1 MSWTSNHKD
10 RCIKMLP
17 VFLLFLLGVGLIIYD
32 FQASMKVSNGIIQ
45 RNDYGKGSRKEN
57 LEAQVEG
64 EAEKIPL
71 EIEVKERQYKASEVQ
86 EVFDEIL
93 AKLDKKILGAN
104 ESFEHVDQN
113 LNLIT
118 SIDGEPVEISWELDR
133 YDLMNVKGEIMKNEI
148 EPEGEVINLRAVL
161 TYTENEVYQVSYQQA
176 VCIFSKTIEGENE
189 VAREISEEIQKN
201 QEKNASKKTFTL
213 PKTIDGRK
221 ISYYFPFETRG
232 VVLVVMAILILI
244 LLWFL
249 QKQRSKEQKDQRKE
263 QLLLDYPE
271 LVNKLTLFLGA
282 GMTVKRAWR
291 KILQD
296 YEMTL
301 QDHAP
306 RYVYEEMKLT
316 YREIES
322 GVPETESYE
331 NFGRRCNLPCY
342 LKLGALLSQNLRKGV
357 KGLGEMLHIESLQA
371 FEERKARAKRK
382 GEEAGTKLLL
392 PMFMMLAIVLV
403 IVIMPA
409 FLTLQIY

>member
-1 MSWTSNHKD
+1 MK
-10 RCIKMLP
+10 ILP
-17 VFLLFLLGVGLIIYD
+17 VLFLFVLGVGLILYD
-32 FQASMKVSNGIIQ
+32 FHASKEASDGIIQ
-45 RNDYGKGSRKEN
+45 RNDYGKGSRTES

-64 EAEKIPL
+64 ESEKIPL
-71 EIEVKERQYKASEVQ
+71 EIEVKERQYEAAEIQ
-86 EVFDEIL
+86 EFFDEIL
-93 AKLDKKILGAN
+93 EKLDKKILGAN
-104 ESFEHVDQN
+104 ESFQHVDQN
-113 LNLIT
+113 LNLVS
-118 SIDGEPVEISWELDR
+118 SIEGEPVEISWELDR
-133 YDLMNVKGEIMKNEI
+133 YDLMNVKGEIMKDAI
-148 EPEGEVINLRAVL
+148 DPEGESINLKAVL
-161 TYTENEVYQVSYQQA
+161 TYTENEAYQASYQQA
-176 VCIFSKTIEGENE
+176 VCVFPKTAEAKDE
-189 VAREISEEIQKN
+189 VASEISEKIQKN
-201 QEKNASKKTFTL
+201 QEKNASKETFAL
-213 PKTIDGRK
+213 PKTVEGKK
-221 ISYYFPFETRG
+221 ISYYFPFNSRG
-232 VVLVVMAILILI
+232 LVLVVMSILILI
-244 LLWFL
+244 LLWL
-249 QKQRSKEQKDQRKE
+249 LGKQRGKELEDQRNE

-296 YEMTL
+296 YENSL
-301 QDHAP
+301 KDHDT

-322 GVPETESYE
+322 GVPEAESYE

-357 KGLGEMLHIESLQA
+357 KGLSEMLHIESLQA

-403 IVIMPA
+403 IVAMPA

>member
-1 MSWTSNHKD
+1 MK
-10 RCIKMLP
+10 ILP
-17 VFLLFLLGVGLIIYD
+17 VLFLFVLGVGLILYD
-32 FQASMKVSNGIIQ
+32 FHASKEASDGIIQ
-45 RNDYGKGSRKEN
+45 RNDYGKGSRTES

-64 EAEKIPL
+64 ESEKIPL
-71 EIEVKERQYKASEVQ
+71 EIEVKERQYQAAEIQ
-86 EVFDEIL
+86 EFFDEIL
-93 AKLDKKILGAN
+93 EKLDKKILGAN
-104 ESFEHVDQN
+104 ESFRHVDQN
-113 LNLIT
+113 LNLVSCIE
-118 SIDGEPVEISWELDR
+118 GEPVEISWELDR
-133 YDLMNVKGEIMKNEI
+133 YDLMNVKGEIMKDAI
-148 EPEGEVINLRAVL
+148 DPEGESINLKAVL
-161 TYTENEVYQVSYQQA
+161 TYTENEAYQASYQQA
-176 VCIFSKTIEGENE
+176 VCVFPKTAEVKDE
-189 VAREISEEIQKN
+189 VASEISEKIQKN
-201 QEKNASKKTFTL
+201 QEKNASKETFAL
-213 PKTIDGRK
+213 PKTVEGKK
-221 ISYYFPFETRG
+221 ISYYFPFNSRG
-232 VVLVVMAILILI
+232 LVLVVMSILILI
-244 LLWFL
+244 LLWL
-249 QKQRSKEQKDQRKE
+249 LGKQRGKELEDQRKE

-296 YEMTL
+296 YENSL
-301 QDHAP
+301 KDHDT

-322 GVPETESYE
+322 GVPEAESYE

-357 KGLGEMLHIESLQA
+357 KGLSEMLHIESLQA

-392 PMFMMLAIVLV
+392 PMFMMLALVLV

>member
-1 MSWTSNHKD
+1 MK
-10 RCIKMLP
+10 ILP
-17 VFLLFLLGVGLIIYD
+17 VLFLFMLGVGLLLYD
-32 FQASMKVSNGIIQ
+32 FHASKEASDGIIR
-45 RNDYGKGSRKEN
+45 RNDYGKGSRTES

-64 EAEKIPL
+64 KSEKIPL
-71 EIEVKERQYKASEVQ
+71 EIEVKERQYQATEVQ
-86 EVFDEIL
+86 EFFDQIL
-93 AKLDKKILGAN
+93 ETLDRKILGDN
-104 ESFEHVDQN
+104 ENFGHVDQN

-118 SIDGEPVEISWELDR
+118 SIDGEPVEIAWELDR
-133 YDLMNVKGEIMKNEI
+133 YDLMNVKGEIMKDEI
-148 EPEGEVINLRAVL
+148 DLEGEIINLKAVL
-161 TYTENEVYQVSYQQA
+161 TYAENEDYQASYQQA
-176 VCIFSKTIEGENE
+176 VCVYPKEAEE
-189 VAREISEEIQKN
+189 KDKVASEISEKIQEK
-201 QEKNASKKTFTL
+201 QEKNTSKETFAL
-213 PKTIDGRK
+213 PKTVNGKK
-221 ISYYFPFETRG
+221 ISYYFPFDSRG
-232 VVLVVMAILILI
+232 LVLVVMSILILV
-244 LLWFL
+244 LLWL
-249 QKQRSKEQKDQRKE
+249 LGKQKGKELEDQRKE

-291 KILQD
+291 KILQN
-296 YEMTL
+296 YESSL
-301 QDHAP
+301 KDHET

-392 PMFMMLAIVLV
+392 PMFLMLAIVLV

>member
-1 MSWTSNHKD
+1 
-10 RCIKMLP
+10 MLP
-17 VFLLFLLGVGLIIYD
+17 VLFLLVLGLGLILYD
-32 FQASMKVSNGIIQ
+32 FHASMKASDGIIK
-45 RNDYGKGSRKEN
+45 RNDYGRGSRTES
-57 LEAQVEG
+57 LEAEVEG
-64 EAEKIPL
+64 ESEKIPL
-71 EIEVKERQYKASEVQ
+71 EIEVKERQYQAEEVQ
-86 EVFDEIL
+86 EFFDKIL
-93 AKLDKKILGAN
+93 GKLDKKILGEN
-104 ESFEHVDQN
+104 ESFQHVDQN

-133 YDLMNVKGEIMKNEI
+133 YDLMNVKGEIMKDEI
-148 EPEGEVINLRAVL
+148 DPEGELINLQAVL
-161 TYTENEVYQVSYQQA
+161 TYTENEAYQASYQEA
-176 VCIFSKTIEGENE
+176 VCVFPKAASKETE
-189 VAREISEEIQKN
+189 VAGEINEKIQKN
-201 QEKNASKKTFTL
+201 QEKNASKETFTL
-213 PKTIDGRK
+213 PKTVNGKK
-221 ISYYFPFETRG
+221 ISYYLPFDSRG
-232 VVLVVMAILILI
+232 VVLVVMSILILI
-244 LLWFL
+244 LLWL
-249 QKQRSKEQKDQRKE
+249 LGKQRGKELEDQRKE
-263 QLLLDYPE
+263 ELLLDYPE

-291 KILQD
+291 KIIQD
-296 YEMTL
+296 YEASL
-301 QDHAP
+301 KELAP

-316 YREIES
+316 LREIES

-392 PMFMMLAIVLV
+392 PMFLMLAIVLV

>member
-1 MSWTSNHKD
+1 
-10 RCIKMLP
+10 MLP
-17 VFLLFLLGVGLIIYD
+17 LLLLLALGLGLILYD
-32 FQASMKVSNGIIQ
+32 FHASMKASDGIIK
-45 RNDYGKGSRKEN
+45 RNDYGQGSRTEN
-57 LEAQVEG
+57 LEAEVEG
-64 EAEKIPL
+64 ESEKIPL
-71 EIEVKERQYKASEVQ
+71 EIEVKERQYQAEEVQ
-86 EVFDEIL
+86 DFFDRIL
-93 AKLDKKILGAN
+93 GKLDKKILGDN
-104 ESFEHVDQN
+104 ESFQHVDQN

-133 YDLMNVKGEIMKNEI
+133 YDLMNVKGEIMKEEI
-148 EPEGEVINLRAVL
+148 NPEGEIINLQAVL
-161 TYTENEVYQVSYQQA
+161 TYTENETYQASYQQA
-176 VCIFSKTIEGENE
+176 VCVFPKTASKETE
-189 VAREISEEIQKN
+189 VAGEINAKIQKN
-201 QEKNASKKTFTL
+201 QEKNASKETFTL
-213 PKTIDGRK
+213 PKTINGKK
-221 ISYYFPFETRG
+221 ISYYLPFDSRG
-232 VVLVVMAILILI
+232 VVLVVMSILILI
-244 LLWFL
+244 LLWL
-249 QKQRSKEQKDQRKE
+249 LGKQRGKELEDQRKE
-263 QLLLDYPE
+263 ELLLDYPE

-291 KILQD
+291 KIIQD
-296 YEMTL
+296 YEASLKEQT
-301 QDHAP
+301 P

-316 YREIES
+316 LREIES

-392 PMFMMLAIVLV
+392 PMFLMLAIVLV

>member
-1 MSWTSNHKD
+1 M
-10 RCIKMLP
+10 
-17 VFLLFLLGVGLIIYD
+17 FLLVLGLGLILYD
-32 FQASMKVSNGIIQ
+32 FHASMKASDGIIK
-45 RNDYGKGSRKEN
+45 RNDYGQGSRTEN
-57 LEAQVEG
+57 LEAEVEG
-64 EAEKIPL
+64 ESEKIPL
-71 EIEVKERQYKASEVQ
+71 EIEVKERQYQAEEVQ
-86 EVFDEIL
+86 DFFDRIL
-93 AKLDKKILGAN
+93 GKLDKKILEDN
-104 ESFEHVDQN
+104 ESFQHVNQN

-133 YDLMNVKGEIMKNEI
+133 YDLMNVKGEIMKEEI
-148 EPEGEVINLRAVL
+148 NPEGEIINLQAVL
-161 TYTENEVYQVSYQQA
+161 TYTENEAYQASYQQA
-176 VCIFSKTIEGENE
+176 VCVFPKTASKEME
-189 VAREISEEIQKN
+189 VAGEINEKIQKN
-201 QEKNASKKTFTL
+201 QEKNASKETFTL
-213 PKTIDGRK
+213 PKTINGKK
-221 ISYYFPFETRG
+221 ISYYLPFDSRG
-232 VVLVVMAILILI
+232 VVLVVMSILILI
-244 LLWFL
+244 LLWL
-249 QKQRSKEQKDQRKE
+249 LGKQRGKELEDQRKE
-263 QLLLDYPE
+263 ELLLDYPE

-291 KILQD
+291 KIIQD
-296 YEMTL
+296 YEASLKEQT
-301 QDHAP
+301 P

-316 YREIES
+316 LREIES

-392 PMFMMLAIVLV
+392 PMFLMLAIVLV

>member
-1 MSWTSNHKD
+1 M
-10 RCIKMLP
+10 KMLP
-17 VFLLFLLGVGLIIYD
+17 VLFLFVLGVGLILYD
-32 FQASMKVSNGIIQ
+32 FHASKEASDGIIQ
-45 RNDYGKGSRKEN
+45 RNDYGKGSRTES

-64 EAEKIPL
+64 EPEKIPL
-71 EIEVKERQYKASEVQ
+71 EIEVKERQYQAAEIQ
-86 EVFDEIL
+86 EFFDEIFET
-93 AKLDKKILGAN
+93 LDKKILGAN
-104 ESFEHVDQN
+104 ERFQHVDQN
-113 LNLIT
+113 LNLVS
-118 SIDGEPVEISWELDR
+118 SIEGEPVEISWELDR
-133 YDLMNVKGEIMKNEI
+133 YDLMNVKGEIMKDAI
-148 EPEGEVINLRAVL
+148 DPEGETINLKAVL
-161 TYTENEVYQVSYQQA
+161 TYTENEAYQASYQQA
-176 VCIFSKTIEGENE
+176 VCVFPKTAEAKDE
-189 VAREISEEIQKN
+189 VASEISEKIQKN
-201 QEKNASKKTFTL
+201 QEQNASKETFAL
-213 PKTIDGRK
+213 PKIVKGKK
-221 ISYYFPFETRG
+221 ISYYFPFNSRG
-232 VVLVVMAILILI
+232 LVLVVMSILILI
-244 LLWFL
+244 LLWL
-249 QKQRSKEQKDQRKE
+249 LGKQRGKELENQRKE

-296 YEMTL
+296 YESSL
-301 QDHAP
+301 KDHDT

-322 GVPETESYE
+322 GVPEAESYE

-357 KGLGEMLHIESLQA
+357 KGLSEMLHIESLQA

-392 PMFMMLAIVLV
+392 PMFMMLALVLV

>member
-1 MSWTSNHKD
+1 MK
-10 RCIKMLP
+10 ILP
-17 VFLLFLLGVGLIIYD
+17 VLFLFVLGVGLILYD
-32 FQASMKVSNGIIQ
+32 FHASKEASDGIIQ
-45 RNDYGKGSRKEN
+45 RNDYGKGSRTES

-64 EAEKIPL
+64 ESEKIPL
-71 EIEVKERQYKASEVQ
+71 EIEVKERQYEAAEIQ
-86 EVFDEIL
+86 EFFDEIL
-93 AKLDKKILGAN
+93 EKLDKKILGAN
-104 ESFEHVDQN
+104 ESFQHVDQN
-113 LNLIT
+113 LNLVS
-118 SIDGEPVEISWELDR
+118 SIEGEPVEISWELDR
-133 YDLMNVKGEIMKNEI
+133 YDLMNVKGEIMKDAI
-148 EPEGEVINLRAVL
+148 DPEGESINLKAVL
-161 TYTENEVYQVSYQQA
+161 TYTENEAYQASYQQA
-176 VCIFSKTIEGENE
+176 VCVFPKTAEAKDE
-189 VAREISEEIQKN
+189 VASEISEKIQKN
-201 QEKNASKKTFTL
+201 QEKNASKETFAL
-213 PKTIDGRK
+213 PKTVEGKK
-221 ISYYFPFETRG
+221 ISYYFPFNSRG
-232 VVLVVMAILILI
+232 LVLVVMSILILI
-244 LLWFL
+244 LLWL
-249 QKQRSKEQKDQRKE
+249 LGKQRGKELEDQRKE

-296 YEMTL
+296 YENSL
-301 QDHAP
+301 KDHDT

-322 GVPETESYE
+322 GVPEAESYE

-357 KGLGEMLHIESLQA
+357 KGLSEMLHIESLQA

-403 IVIMPA
+403 IVTMPA

>member
-1 MSWTSNHKD
+1 M
-10 RCIKMLP
+10 KMLP
-17 VFLLFLLGVGLIIYD
+17 IFLLFLLGVGLIIYD
-32 FQASMKVSNGIIQ
+32 FQVSIKAFDGIIQ
-45 RNDYGKGSRKEN
+45 RNEYGEGSRKEN
-57 LEAQVEG
+57 LEVQVEG
-64 EAEKIPL
+64 ENEKVPL

-86 EVFDEIL
+86 KFFDEIL
-93 AKLDKKILGAN
+93 GKLDKKILGAN
-104 ESFEHVDQN
+104 ESFEHIDQN

-118 SIDGEPVEISWELDR
+118 TLDGEPVEISWELDR
-133 YDLMNVKGEIMKNEI
+133 YDLMNVKGEIMKEEI
-148 EPEGEVINLRAVL
+148 DPEGEIINLQAVL
-161 TYTENEVYQVSYQQA
+161 TYTENEAYQVSYQQA
-176 VCIFSKTIEGENE
+176 VCIFPPNLEEQNELARVILAKIQEKQEEN
-189 VAREISEEIQKN
+189 VSEE
-201 QEKNASKKTFTL
+201 TFLL
-213 PKTIDGRK
+213 PKTISGKK
-221 ISYYFPFETRG
+221 IRYYIPFETRG
-232 VVLVVMAILILI
+232 VVLVIMVILILF
-244 LLWFL
+244 LLWLL
-249 QKQRSKEQKDQRKE
+249 QKQRKKELEDQRKE

-296 YEMTL
+296 YEVTL
-301 QDHAP
+301 KDHGS

-357 KGLGEMLHIESLQA
+357 KGLGEMLYIESLQA

>member
-1 MSWTSNHKD
+1 MK
-10 RCIKMLP
+10 ILP
-17 VFLLFLLGVGLIIYD
+17 VLFLFVLGVGLILYD
-32 FQASMKVSNGIIQ
+32 FHASKEASDGIIQ
-45 RNDYGKGSRKEN
+45 RNDYGKGSRTES

-64 EAEKIPL
+64 ESEKIPL
-71 EIEVKERQYKASEVQ
+71 EIEVKERQYEAAEIQ
-86 EVFDEIL
+86 EFFDEIL
-93 AKLDKKILGAN
+93 EKLDKKILGAN
-104 ESFEHVDQN
+104 ESFQHVDQN
-113 LNLIT
+113 LNLVS
-118 SIDGEPVEISWELDR
+118 SIEGEPVEISWELDR
-133 YDLMNVKGEIMKNEI
+133 YDLMNVKGEIMKDAI
-148 EPEGEVINLRAVL
+148 DPEGESINLKAVL
-161 TYTENEVYQVSYQQA
+161 TYTENEAYQASYQQA
-176 VCIFSKTIEGENE
+176 VCVFPKTAEAKDE
-189 VAREISEEIQKN
+189 VASEISEKIQKN
-201 QEKNASKKTFTL
+201 QEKNASKETFAL
-213 PKTIDGRK
+213 PKTVEGKK
-221 ISYYFPFETRG
+221 ISYYFPFNSRG
-232 VVLVVMAILILI
+232 LVLVVMSILILI
-244 LLWFL
+244 LLWL
-249 QKQRSKEQKDQRKE
+249 LGKQRGKELEDQRNE

-296 YEMTL
+296 YENSL
-301 QDHAP
+301 KDHDT

-322 GVPETESYE
+322 GVPEAESYE

-357 KGLGEMLHIESLQA
+357 KGLSEMLHIESLQA

-403 IVIMPA
+403 IVTMPA

>member
-1 MSWTSNHKD
+1 MK
-10 RCIKMLP
+10 ILP
-17 VFLLFLLGVGLIIYD
+17 VLFLFVLGVGLILYD
-32 FQASMKVSNGIIQ
+32 FHASKEASDGIIQ
-45 RNDYGKGSRKEN
+45 RNDYGKGSRTES

-64 EAEKIPL
+64 ESEKIPL
-71 EIEVKERQYKASEVQ
+71 EIEVKERQYEAAEIQ
-86 EVFDEIL
+86 EFFDEIL
-93 AKLDKKILGAN
+93 EKLDKKILGAN
-104 ESFEHVDQN
+104 ESFQHVDQN
-113 LNLIT
+113 LNLVS
-118 SIDGEPVEISWELDR
+118 SIEGEPVEISWELDR
-133 YDLMNVKGEIMKNEI
+133 YDLMNVKGEIMKDAI
-148 EPEGEVINLRAVL
+148 DPEGESINLKAVL
-161 TYTENEVYQVSYQQA
+161 TYTENEAYQASYQQA
-176 VCIFSKTIEGENE
+176 VCVFPKTAEAKDE
-189 VAREISEEIQKN
+189 VASEISEKIQKN
-201 QEKNASKKTFTL
+201 QEKNASKETFAL
-213 PKTIDGRK
+213 PKTVEGKK
-221 ISYYFPFETRG
+221 ISYYFPFNSRG
-232 VVLVVMAILILI
+232 LVLVVMSILILI
-244 LLWFL
+244 LLWL
-249 QKQRSKEQKDQRKE
+249 LGKQRGKELEDQRKE

-296 YEMTL
+296 YENSL
-301 QDHAP
+301 KDHDT

-322 GVPETESYE
+322 GVPEAESYE

-357 KGLGEMLHIESLQA
+357 KGLSEMLHIESLQA

-403 IVIMPA
+403 IVAMPA

>member
-1 MSWTSNHKD
+1 MK
-10 RCIKMLP
+10 ILP
-17 VFLLFLLGVGLIIYD
+17 VLFLFVLGVGLILYD
-32 FQASMKVSNGIIQ
+32 FHASKEASDGIIQ
-45 RNDYGKGSRKEN
+45 RNDYGKGSRTES

-64 EAEKIPL
+64 EYEKIPL
-71 EIEVKERQYKASEVQ
+71 EIEVKERQYQATEVQ
-86 EVFDEIL
+86 EFFDEIL
-93 AKLDKKILGAN
+93 EKLDEKILGAN
-104 ESFEHVDQN
+104 ESFRHVDQN
-113 LNLIT
+113 LNLVS
-118 SIDGEPVEISWELDR
+118 SIEGEPVEISWELDR
-133 YDLMNVKGEIMKNEI
+133 YDLMNVKGEIMKDAI
-148 EPEGEVINLRAVL
+148 DPEGESINLKAVL
-161 TYTENEVYQVSYQQA
+161 TYTENEAYQASYQQA
-176 VCIFSKTIEGENE
+176 VCVFPKTTEAKDE
-189 VAREISEEIQKN
+189 VASEISEKIQKN
-201 QEKNASKKTFTL
+201 QEKNASKETFAL
-213 PKTIDGRK
+213 PKTVEGKK
-221 ISYYFPFETRG
+221 ISYYFPFNSRG
-232 VVLVVMAILILI
+232 LVLVVMSILILI
-244 LLWFL
+244 LLWL
-249 QKQRSKEQKDQRKE
+249 LGKQRGKELEDQRKE

-296 YEMTL
+296 YENSL
-301 QDHAP
+301 KDHDT

-322 GVPETESYE
+322 GVPEAESYE

-357 KGLGEMLHIESLQA
+357 KGLSEMLHIESLQA

-392 PMFMMLAIVLV
+392 PMFMMLALVLV

>member
-1 MSWTSNHKD
+1 
-10 RCIKMLP
+10 ML
-17 VFLLFLLGVGLIIYD
+17 LLVLGLGLILYD
-32 FQASMKVSNGIIQ
+32 FHASMKASDGIIK
-45 RNDYGKGSRKEN
+45 RNDYGQGSRTEN
-57 LEAQVEG
+57 LEAEVEG
-64 EAEKIPL
+64 VSEKIPL
-71 EIEVKERQYKASEVQ
+71 EIEVKERQYQAEEVQ
-86 EVFDEIL
+86 DFFDKIL
-93 AKLDKKILGAN
+93 GKLDKKILGDN
-104 ESFEHVDQN
+104 ESFQHVDQN

-133 YDLMNVKGEIMKNEI
+133 YDLMNVKGEIMKEEI
-148 EPEGEVINLRAVL
+148 NPEGEIINLQAVL
-161 TYTENEVYQVSYQQA
+161 TYTENEAYQASYQQA
-176 VCIFSKTIEGENE
+176 VCVFPKAASKETE
-189 VAREISEEIQKN
+189 VAGEINEKIQKN
-201 QEKNASKKTFTL
+201 QEKNASKETFTL
-213 PKTIDGRK
+213 PRTINGKK
-221 ISYYFPFETRG
+221 ISYYVPFDSRG
-232 VVLVVMAILILI
+232 VVLVVMSILILI
-244 LLWFL
+244 LLWL
-249 QKQRSKEQKDQRKE
+249 LGKQRGKELEDQRKE
-263 QLLLDYPE
+263 ELLLDYPE

-291 KILQD
+291 KIIQD
-296 YEMTL
+296 YEASLKDQT
-301 QDHAP
+301 P

-316 YREIES
+316 LREIES

-392 PMFMMLAIVLV
+392 PMFLMLAIVLV

>member
-1 MSWTSNHKD
+1 M
-10 RCIKMLP
+10 KMVP
-17 VFLLFLLGVGLIIYD
+17 VLFLFVLGVGLILYD
-32 FQASMKVSNGIIQ
+32 FHASKEASDGIIR
-45 RNDYGKGSRKEN
+45 RNDYGKGSRTES

-64 EAEKIPL
+64 ESEKISL
-71 EIEVKERQYKASEVQ
+71 EIEVKERQYQAAEVQ
-86 EVFDEIL
+86 EFFDQIL
-93 AKLDKKILGAN
+93 ETLDKKILGAN
-104 ESFEHVDQN
+104 ESFGHVDQN
-113 LNLIT
+113 LNLLT
-118 SIDGEPVEISWELDR
+118 SIEGEPVEISWELDR
-133 YDLMNVKGEIMKNEI
+133 YDLMNVKGEIMKDEI
-148 EPEGEVINLRAVL
+148 DLEGEIINLQAVL
-161 TYTENEVYQVSYQQA
+161 TYTENEAYQASYQQA
-176 VCIFSKTIEGENE
+176 VCVFPKAAEEKDK
-189 VAREISEEIQKN
+189 VASEISEKIQEN
-201 QEKNASKKTFTL
+201 QEKNTSKETFTL
-213 PKTIDGRK
+213 PKTVNGKK
-221 ISYYFPFETRG
+221 ISYYFPFDSRG
-232 VVLVVMAILILI
+232 LVLVVMSILILV
-244 LLWFL
+244 LLWL
-249 QKQRSKEQKDQRKE
+249 LGKQRGKELEDQRKE

-296 YEMTL
+296 YESSFK
-301 QDHAP
+301 DHDS

-392 PMFMMLAIVLV
+392 PMFLMLAIVLV

>member
-1 MSWTSNHKD
+1 M
-10 RCIKMLP
+10 
-17 VFLLFLLGVGLIIYD
+17 FLLVLGLGLILYD
-32 FQASMKVSNGIIQ
+32 FHASMKASDGIIK
-45 RNDYGKGSRKEN
+45 RNDYGGGSRTES
-57 LEAQVEG
+57 LEAEVEG
-64 EAEKIPL
+64 ESEKIPL
-71 EIEVKERQYKASEVQ
+71 EIEVKERQYQAEEVQ
-86 EVFDEIL
+86 DFFDKIL
-93 AKLDKKILGAN
+93 GKLDKKILGDN
-104 ESFEHVDQN
+104 ESFQHVDQN

-133 YDLMNVKGEIMKNEI
+133 YDLMNVKGEIMKEEI
-148 EPEGEVINLRAVL
+148 NPEGEIINLQAVL
-161 TYTENEVYQVSYQQA
+161 TYTENEAYQASYQQA
-176 VCIFSKTIEGENE
+176 VCVFPKTASKETE
-189 VAREISEEIQKN
+189 VAGEINEKIQKN
-201 QEKNASKKTFTL
+201 QEKNASKETFTL
-213 PKTIDGRK
+213 PKTINGKK
-221 ISYYFPFETRG
+221 ISYYLPFDSRG
-232 VVLVVMAILILI
+232 VVLVVMSILILI
-244 LLWFL
+244 LLWL
-249 QKQRSKEQKDQRKE
+249 LGKQRGKELEEQRKE
-263 QLLLDYPE
+263 ELLLDYPE

-291 KILQD
+291 KIIQD
-296 YEMTL
+296 YEASLKDQT
-301 QDHAP
+301 P

-316 YREIES
+316 LREIES

-392 PMFMMLAIVLV
+392 PMFLMLAIVLV

>member
-1 MSWTSNHKD
+1 MK
-10 RCIKMLP
+10 ILP
-17 VFLLFLLGVGLIIYD
+17 VLFLFMLGVGLLLYD
-32 FQASMKVSNGIIQ
+32 FHASKEASDGIIR
-45 RNDYGKGSRKEN
+45 RNDYGKGSRTES

-64 EAEKIPL
+64 KFEKIPL
-71 EIEVKERQYKASEVQ
+71 EIEVKERQYQATEVQ
-86 EVFDEIL
+86 EFFDQIL
-93 AKLDKKILGAN
+93 ETLDRKILGDN
-104 ESFEHVDQN
+104 ENFGHVDQN
-113 LNLIT
+113 LNLVT
-118 SIDGEPVEISWELDR
+118 SIDGEPVEIAWELDR
-133 YDLMNVKGEIMKNEI
+133 YDLMNVKGEIMKDEI
-148 EPEGEVINLRAVL
+148 DLEGEIINLKAVL
-161 TYTENEVYQVSYQQA
+161 TYTENEDYQVSYQQA
-176 VCIFSKTIEGENE
+176 VCIYPKEAEE
-189 VAREISEEIQKN
+189 KDKVASEISEKIQEN
-201 QEKNASKKTFTL
+201 QEKNTSKETFSL
-213 PKTIDGRK
+213 PKTVNGKK
-221 ISYYFPFETRG
+221 ISYYFPFDSRG
-232 VVLVVMAILILI
+232 LVLVVMSILILV
-244 LLWFL
+244 LLWL
-249 QKQRSKEQKDQRKE
+249 LGKQKGKELEDQRKE

-291 KILQD
+291 KILQN
-296 YEMTL
+296 YESSL
-301 QDHAP
+301 KDHET

-342 LKLGALLSQNLRKGV
+342 LKLGSLLSQNLRKGV

-392 PMFMMLAIVLV
+392 PMFLMLAIVLV

>member
-1 MSWTSNHKD
+1 M
-10 RCIKMLP
+10 KMLP
-17 VFLLFLLGVGLIIYD
+17 VLFLFVLGVSLILYD
-32 FQASMKVSNGIIQ
+32 FHASKEASDGIIQ
-45 RNDYGKGSRKEN
+45 RNDYGKGSRTES

-64 EAEKIPL
+64 ESEKIPL
-71 EIEVKERQYKASEVQ
+71 EIEVKERQYQATEVQ
-86 EVFDEIL
+86 EFFDKIL
-93 AKLDKKILGAN
+93 EKLDKKILGAN
-104 ESFEHVDQN
+104 ESFRHVDQN
-113 LNLIT
+113 LNLVS
-118 SIDGEPVEISWELDR
+118 SIEGEPVEISWELDR
-133 YDLMNVKGEIMKNEI
+133 YDLMNVKGEIMKEAI
-148 EPEGEVINLRAVL
+148 DPEGETINLKAVL
-161 TYTENEVYQVSYQQA
+161 TYTENEAYQTSYQQA
-176 VCIFSKTIEGENE
+176 VCVFPKTAEAKDE
-189 VAREISEEIQKN
+189 VASEISEKIQKN
-201 QEKNASKKTFTL
+201 QEENASKETFSL
-213 PKTIDGRK
+213 PKTVEGKK
-221 ISYYFPFETRG
+221 ISYYFPFNSRG
-232 VVLVVMAILILI
+232 LVLVVMSILILI
-244 LLWFL
+244 LLWL
-249 QKQRSKEQKDQRKE
+249 LGKQRGKELEDQRKE

-296 YEMTL
+296 YESSL
-301 QDHAP
+301 KDHDT

-322 GVPETESYE
+322 GVPEAESYE

-357 KGLGEMLHIESLQA
+357 KGLSEMLHIESLQA

>member
-1 MSWTSNHKD
+1 M
-10 RCIKMLP
+10 KMVP
-17 VFLLFLLGVGLIIYD
+17 VLFLFVLGMGLILYD
-32 FQASMKVSNGIIQ
+32 FHASKEATDGIIQ
-45 RNDYGKGSRKEN
+45 RNDYGKGSRTER

-64 EAEKIPL
+64 ESEKIPL
-71 EIEVKERQYKASEVQ
+71 EIDVKERQYQAAEVQ
-86 EVFDEIL
+86 EFFAEIL
-93 AKLDKKILGAN
+93 ETLDKKILGAN
-104 ESFEHVDQN
+104 ESFQHVDQN
-113 LNLIT
+113 LNLVS
-118 SIDGEPVEISWELDR
+118 SIEGEPVEISWELDR
-133 YDLMNVKGEIMKNEI
+133 YDLMNVKGEIMKDAI
-148 EPEGEVINLRAVL
+148 DPEGESINLKAVL
-161 TYTENEVYQVSYQQA
+161 TYTENEAYQASYQQA
-176 VCIFSKTIEGENE
+176 VCVFPKTAEAKDE
-189 VAREISEEIQKN
+189 VASEISEKIQIN
-201 QEKNASKKTFTL
+201 QEENAAKETFAL
-213 PKTIDGRK
+213 PKTVEGKK
-221 ISYYFPFETRG
+221 ISYYFPFNSRG
-232 VVLVVMAILILI
+232 LVLVVMSILILI
-244 LLWFL
+244 LLWL
-249 QKQRSKEQKDQRKE
+249 LGKQRGKELEDQRKE

-296 YEMTL
+296 YENSL
-301 QDHAP
+301 KDHDT

-357 KGLGEMLHIESLQA
+357 KGLSEMLHIESLQA

-392 PMFMMLAIVLV
+392 PMFMMLALVLV

>member
-1 MSWTSNHKD
+1 M
-10 RCIKMLP
+10 KMLP
-17 VFLLFLLGVGLIIYD
+17 VLFLFVLGVSLILYD
-32 FQASMKVSNGIIQ
+32 FHASKEASDGIIQ
-45 RNDYGKGSRKEN
+45 RNDYGKGSRTES

-64 EAEKIPL
+64 ESEKIPL
-71 EIEVKERQYKASEVQ
+71 EIEVKERQYQATEVQ
-86 EVFDEIL
+86 EFFDKIL
-93 AKLDKKILGAN
+93 EKLDKKILGAN
-104 ESFEHVDQN
+104 ESFRHVDQN
-113 LNLIT
+113 LNLVS
-118 SIDGEPVEISWELDR
+118 SIEGEPVEISWELDR
-133 YDLMNVKGEIMKNEI
+133 YDLMNVKGEIMKEAI
-148 EPEGEVINLRAVL
+148 DPEGETINLKAVL
-161 TYTENEVYQVSYQQA
+161 TYTENEAYQTSYQQA
-176 VCIFSKTIEGENE
+176 VCVFPKTAEAKDE
-189 VAREISEEIQKN
+189 VASEISEKIQKN
-201 QEKNASKKTFTL
+201 QEENASKETFAL
-213 PKTIDGRK
+213 PKTVEGKK
-221 ISYYFPFETRG
+221 ISYYFPFNSRG
-232 VVLVVMAILILI
+232 LVLVVMSILILI
-244 LLWFL
+244 LLWL
-249 QKQRSKEQKDQRKE
+249 LGKQRGKELEDQRKE

-296 YEMTL
+296 YENSL
-301 QDHAP
+301 KDHDT

-322 GVPETESYE
+322 GVPEAESYE

-357 KGLGEMLHIESLQA
+357 KGLSEMLHIESLQA

>member
-1 MSWTSNHKD
+1 M
-10 RCIKMLP
+10 KMVP
-17 VFLLFLLGVGLIIYD
+17 VLFLFVLGVGLILYD
-32 FQASMKVSNGIIQ
+32 FHASKEASDGIIQ
-45 RNDYGKGSRKEN
+45 RNDYGKGSRTES

-64 EAEKIPL
+64 EPEKIPL
-71 EIEVKERQYKASEVQ
+71 EIEVKERQYQAVEIQ
-86 EVFDEIL
+86 EFFDEIL
-93 AKLDKKILGAN
+93 ETLDQKILGAN
-104 ESFEHVDQN
+104 ESFRHVDQN
-113 LNLIT
+113 LNLVS
-118 SIDGEPVEISWELDR
+118 SIEGEPVEISWELDR
-133 YDLMNVKGEIMKNEI
+133 YDLMNVKGEIMKEAI
-148 EPEGEVINLRAVL
+148 DPEGETINLKAVL
-161 TYTENEVYQVSYQQA
+161 TYTENEAYQTSYQQA
-176 VCIFSKTIEGENE
+176 VCVFPKTAEAKDE
-189 VAREISEEIQKN
+189 VASEISEKIQKN
-201 QEKNASKKTFTL
+201 QEENASKETFAL
-213 PKTIDGRK
+213 PKTVEGKK
-221 ISYYFPFETRG
+221 ISYYFPFNSRG
-232 VVLVVMAILILI
+232 LVLVVMSILILI
-244 LLWFL
+244 LLWL
-249 QKQRSKEQKDQRKE
+249 LGKQRGKELEDQRKE

-296 YEMTL
+296 YESSL
-301 QDHAP
+301 KDHDT

-322 GVPETESYE
+322 GVPEAESYE

-357 KGLGEMLHIESLQA
+357 KGLSEMLHIESLQA

>member
-1 MSWTSNHKD
+1 
-10 RCIKMLP
+10 ML
-17 VFLLFLLGVGLIIYD
+17 LLVLGLGLILYD
-32 FQASMKVSNGIIQ
+32 FHASMKASDGIIK
-45 RNDYGKGSRKEN
+45 RNDYGQGSRTEN
-57 LEAQVEG
+57 LEAEVEG
-64 EAEKIPL
+64 ESEKIPL
-71 EIEVKERQYKASEVQ
+71 EIEVKERQYQAEEVQ
-86 EVFDEIL
+86 DFFDKIL
-93 AKLDKKILGAN
+93 GKLDKKILGDN
-104 ESFEHVDQN
+104 ESFQHVDQN

-133 YDLMNVKGEIMKNEI
+133 YDLMNVKGEIMKEEI
-148 EPEGEVINLRAVL
+148 NPEGEIINLQAVL
-161 TYTENEVYQVSYQQA
+161 TYTENEAYQASYQQA
-176 VCIFSKTIEGENE
+176 VCVFPKTASKETE
-189 VAREISEEIQKN
+189 VAGEINAKIQEN
-201 QEKNASKKTFTL
+201 QEKNASKETFTL
-213 PKTIDGRK
+213 PKIINGKK
-221 ISYYFPFETRG
+221 ISYYVPFDSRG
-232 VVLVVMAILILI
+232 VVLVVMSILILI
-244 LLWFL
+244 LLWL
-249 QKQRSKEQKDQRKE
+249 LGKQRGKELEDQRKE
-263 QLLLDYPE
+263 ELLLDYPE

-291 KILQD
+291 KIIQD
-296 YEMTL
+296 YEASLKDQT
-301 QDHAP
+301 P

-316 YREIES
+316 LREIES

-392 PMFMMLAIVLV
+392 PMFLMLAIVLV

>member
-1 MSWTSNHKD
+1 MK
-10 RCIKMLP
+10 ILP
-17 VFLLFLLGVGLIIYD
+17 VLFLFVLGVGLILYD
-32 FQASMKVSNGIIQ
+32 FHASKEASDGIIQ
-45 RNDYGKGSRKEN
+45 RNDYGKGSRTES

-64 EAEKIPL
+64 ESEKIPL
-71 EIEVKERQYKASEVQ
+71 EIEVKERQYQATEVQ
-86 EVFDEIL
+86 EFFDEIL
-93 AKLDKKILGAN
+93 EKLDKKILGAN
-104 ESFEHVDQN
+104 ESFRHVDQN
-113 LNLIT
+113 LNLVS
-118 SIDGEPVEISWELDR
+118 SIEGEPVEISWELDR
-133 YDLMNVKGEIMKNEI
+133 YDLMNVKGEIMKDAI
-148 EPEGEVINLRAVL
+148 DPEGESINLKAVL
-161 TYTENEVYQVSYQQA
+161 TYTENEAYQASYQQP
-176 VCIFSKTIEGENE
+176 VCVFPKTAEAKDE
-189 VAREISEEIQKN
+189 VASEISEKIQKN
-201 QEKNASKKTFTL
+201 QEKNASKETFAL
-213 PKTIDGRK
+213 PKTVEGKK
-221 ISYYFPFETRG
+221 ISYYFPFNSRG
-232 VVLVVMAILILI
+232 LVLVVMSILILI
-244 LLWFL
+244 LLWL
-249 QKQRSKEQKDQRKE
+249 LGKQRGKELEDQRKE

-296 YEMTL
+296 YENSL
-301 QDHAP
+301 KDHDT

-322 GVPETESYE
+322 GVPEAESYE

-357 KGLGEMLHIESLQA
+357 KGLSEMLHIESLQA

-403 IVIMPA
+403 IVTMPA

>member
-1 MSWTSNHKD
+1 
-10 RCIKMLP
+10 MLP
-17 VFLLFLLGVGLIIYD
+17 VLFLLVLGLGLILYD
-32 FQASMKVSNGIIQ
+32 FHASMKASDGIIK
-45 RNDYGKGSRKEN
+45 RNDYGQGSRTEN
-57 LEAQVEG
+57 LEAEVEG
-64 EAEKIPL
+64 ESEKIPL
-71 EIEVKERQYKASEVQ
+71 EIEVKERQYQAEEVQ
-86 EVFDEIL
+86 DFFDRIL
-93 AKLDKKILGAN
+93 GKLDKKILGDN
-104 ESFEHVDQN
+104 ESFQHVDQN

-133 YDLMNVKGEIMKNEI
+133 YDLMNVKGEIMKEEI
-148 EPEGEVINLRAVL
+148 NPEGEIINLQAVL
-161 TYTENEVYQVSYQQA
+161 TYTENEAYQASYQQA
-176 VCIFSKTIEGENE
+176 VCVFPKTASKETE
-189 VAREISEEIQKN
+189 VAGEINAKIQEN
-201 QEKNASKKTFTL
+201 QEKNASKETFTL
-213 PKTIDGRK
+213 PKTINGKK
-221 ISYYFPFETRG
+221 ISYYLPFDSRG
-232 VVLVVMAILILI
+232 VVLVVMSILILI
-244 LLWFL
+244 LLWL
-249 QKQRSKEQKDQRKE
+249 LGKQRGKELEDQRKE
-263 QLLLDYPE
+263 ELLLDYPE

-291 KILQD
+291 KIIQD
-296 YEMTL
+296 YEASLKDQT
-301 QDHAP
+301 P

-316 YREIES
+316 LREIES

-392 PMFMMLAIVLV
+392 PMFLMLAIVLV

>member
-1 MSWTSNHKD
+1 MK
-10 RCIKMLP
+10 ILP
-17 VFLLFLLGVGLIIYD
+17 VLFLFVLGAGLILYD
-32 FQASMKVSNGIIQ
+32 FHASKEASDGIIQ
-45 RNDYGKGSRKEN
+45 RNDYGKGSRTES

-64 EAEKIPL
+64 ESEKIPL
-71 EIEVKERQYKASEVQ
+71 EIEVKERQYEAAEIQ
-86 EVFDEIL
+86 EFFDEIL
-93 AKLDKKILGAN
+93 EKLDKKILGAN
-104 ESFEHVDQN
+104 ESFQHVDQN
-113 LNLIT
+113 LNLVS
-118 SIDGEPVEISWELDR
+118 SIEGEPVEISWELDR
-133 YDLMNVKGEIMKNEI
+133 YDLMNVKGEIMKDAI
-148 EPEGEVINLRAVL
+148 DPEGESINLKAVL
-161 TYTENEVYQVSYQQA
+161 TYTENEAYQASYQQA
-176 VCIFSKTIEGENE
+176 VCVFPKTAEAKDE
-189 VAREISEEIQKN
+189 VASEISEKIQKN
-201 QEKNASKKTFTL
+201 QEKNASKETFAL
-213 PKTIDGRK
+213 PKTVEGKK
-221 ISYYFPFETRG
+221 ISYYFPFNSRG
-232 VVLVVMAILILI
+232 LVLVVMSILILI
-244 LLWFL
+244 LLWL
-249 QKQRSKEQKDQRKE
+249 LGKQRGKELENQRKE

-296 YEMTL
+296 YENSL
-301 QDHAP
+301 KDHDT

-322 GVPETESYE
+322 GVPEAESYE

-357 KGLGEMLHIESLQA
+357 KGLSEMLHIESLQA

-403 IVIMPA
+403 IVTMPA

>member
-1 MSWTSNHKD
+1 M
-10 RCIKMLP
+10 KMVP
-17 VFLLFLLGVGLIIYD
+17 VLFLFVLGVGLLLYD
-32 FQASMKVSNGIIQ
+32 FHASKEASDGIIR
-45 RNDYGKGSRKEN
+45 RNDYGKGSRTES

-64 EAEKIPL
+64 ESEKISL
-71 EIEVKERQYKASEVQ
+71 EIEVKERQYQATEVQ
-86 EVFDEIL
+86 EFFDKIL
-93 AKLDKKILGAN
+93 GNLEEKVLGAN
-104 ESFEHVDQN
+104 ESFSHVDQN
-113 LNLIT
+113 LNLLS

-133 YDLMNVKGEIMKNEI
+133 YDLMNIKGEIMREEI
-148 EPEGEVINLRAVL
+148 DPEGEIINLQAVL
-161 TYTENEVYQVSYQQA
+161 TYTENEAYQATYQQA
-176 VCIFSKTIEGENE
+176 VRVFPKEAEE
-189 VAREISEEIQKN
+189 KDKVASEISEKIQEN
-201 QEKNASKKTFTL
+201 QEENTSKETFVL
-213 PKTIDGRK
+213 PKTVNGKR
-221 ISYYFPFETRG
+221 ISYYFPFDSRG
-232 VVLVVMAILILI
+232 LVLVVMSILILI
-244 LLWFL
+244 LLWL
-249 QKQRSKEQKDQRKE
+249 LGKQKGKELEDQRRE

-296 YEMTL
+296 YETSL
-301 QDHAP
+301 KDHDT
-306 RYVYEEMKLT
+306 RYIYEEMKLT

-342 LKLGALLSQNLRKGV
+342 LKLGALLSQNLREGV

-392 PMFMMLAIVLV
+392 PMFLMLAIVLV

>member
-1 MSWTSNHKD
+1 MK
-10 RCIKMLP
+10 ILP
-17 VFLLFLLGVGLIIYD
+17 VLFLFMLGVGLLLYD
-32 FQASMKVSNGIIQ
+32 FHASKEASDGIIR
-45 RNDYGKGSRKEN
+45 RNDYGKGSRTES

-64 EAEKIPL
+64 KSEKIPL
-71 EIEVKERQYKASEVQ
+71 EIEVKERQYQATEVQ
-86 EVFDEIL
+86 EFFDQIL
-93 AKLDKKILGAN
+93 ETLDRKILGDN
-104 ESFEHVDQN
+104 ENFGHVDQN

-118 SIDGEPVEISWELDR
+118 SIDGESVEIAWELDR
-133 YDLMNVKGEIMKNEI
+133 YDLMNAKGEIMKDEI
-148 EPEGEVINLRAVL
+148 DLEGEIINLKAVL
-161 TYTENEVYQVSYQQA
+161 TYTENEDYQASYQQA
-176 VCIFSKTIEGENE
+176 VCVYPKEAEE
-189 VAREISEEIQKN
+189 KDKVASEISEKIQEN
-201 QEKNASKKTFTL
+201 QEKNKSKETFAL
-213 PKTIDGRK
+213 PKTVNGKK
-221 ISYYFPFETRG
+221 ISYYFPFDSRG
-232 VVLVVMAILILI
+232 LVLVVMSILILV
-244 LLWFL
+244 LLWL
-249 QKQRSKEQKDQRKE
+249 LGKQKGKELEDQRKE

-291 KILQD
+291 KILQN
-296 YEMTL
+296 YESSL
-301 QDHAP
+301 KDHET

-392 PMFMMLAIVLV
+392 PMFLMLAIVLV

>member
-1 MSWTSNHKD
+1 MK
-10 RCIKMLP
+10 ILP
-17 VFLLFLLGVGLIIYD
+17 VLFLFVLGVGLILYD
-32 FQASMKVSNGIIQ
+32 FHASKEASDGIIQ
-45 RNDYGKGSRKEN
+45 RNDYGKGSRTES

-64 EAEKIPL
+64 ESEKIPL
-71 EIEVKERQYKASEVQ
+71 EIEVKERQYEAAEIQ
-86 EVFDEIL
+86 EFFDEIL
-93 AKLDKKILGAN
+93 EKLDKKILGAN
-104 ESFEHVDQN
+104 ESFQHVDQN
-113 LNLIT
+113 LNLVS
-118 SIDGEPVEISWELDR
+118 SIEGEPVEISWELDR
-133 YDLMNVKGEIMKNEI
+133 YDLMNVKGEIMKDAI
-148 EPEGEVINLRAVL
+148 DPEGESINLKAVL
-161 TYTENEVYQVSYQQA
+161 TYTENEAYQASYQQA
-176 VCIFSKTIEGENE
+176 VCVFPKTAEAKDE
-189 VAREISEEIQKN
+189 VASEISEKIQKN
-201 QEKNASKKTFTL
+201 QEKNASKETFAL
-213 PKTIDGRK
+213 PKTVEGKK
-221 ISYYFPFETRG
+221 ISYYFPFNSRG
-232 VVLVVMAILILI
+232 LVLVVMSILILI
-244 LLWFL
+244 LLWL
-249 QKQRSKEQKDQRKE
+249 LGKQRGKELEDQRKE

-296 YEMTL
+296 YENSL
-301 QDHAP
+301 KDHDT

-322 GVPETESYE
+322 GVPEAESYE

-357 KGLGEMLHIESLQA
+357 KGLSEMLHIESLQA

>member
-1 MSWTSNHKD
+1 MK
-10 RCIKMLP
+10 ILP
-17 VFLLFLLGVGLIIYD
+17 VLFLFVLGVGLILYD
-32 FQASMKVSNGIIQ
+32 FHASKEASDGIIQ
-45 RNDYGKGSRKEN
+45 RNDYGKGSRTES

-64 EAEKIPL
+64 ESEKIPL
-71 EIEVKERQYKASEVQ
+71 EIEVKERQYEAAEIQ
-86 EVFDEIL
+86 EFFDEIL
-93 AKLDKKILGAN
+93 EKLDKKILGAN
-104 ESFEHVDQN
+104 ESFQHVDQN
-113 LNLIT
+113 LNLVS
-118 SIDGEPVEISWELDR
+118 SIEGEPVEISWELDR
-133 YDLMNVKGEIMKNEI
+133 YDLMNVKGEIMKDAI
-148 EPEGEVINLRAVL
+148 DPEGESINLKAVL
-161 TYTENEVYQVSYQQA
+161 TYTENKAYQASYQQA
-176 VCIFSKTIEGENE
+176 VCVFPKTAEAKDE
-189 VAREISEEIQKN
+189 VASEISEKIQKN
-201 QEKNASKKTFTL
+201 QEKNASKETFAL
-213 PKTIDGRK
+213 PKTVEGKK
-221 ISYYFPFETRG
+221 ISYYFPFNSRG
-232 VVLVVMAILILI
+232 LVLVVMSILILI
-244 LLWFL
+244 LLWL
-249 QKQRSKEQKDQRKE
+249 LGKQRGKELEDQRKE

-296 YEMTL
+296 YENSL
-301 QDHAP
+301 KDHDT

-322 GVPETESYE
+322 GVPEAESYE

-357 KGLGEMLHIESLQA
+357 KGLSEMLHIESLQA

-403 IVIMPA
+403 IVTMPA

>member
-1 MSWTSNHKD
+1 MK
-10 RCIKMLP
+10 ILP
-17 VFLLFLLGVGLIIYD
+17 VLFLFVLGVGLILYD
-32 FQASMKVSNGIIQ
+32 FHASKEASDGIIQ
-45 RNDYGKGSRKEN
+45 RNDYGKGSRTES

-64 EAEKIPL
+64 ESEKIPL
-71 EIEVKERQYKASEVQ
+71 EIEVKERQYQATEVQ
-86 EVFDEIL
+86 EFFDKIL
-93 AKLDKKILGAN
+93 EKLDKKILGAN
-104 ESFEHVDQN
+104 ESFRHVDQN
-113 LNLIT
+113 LNLVS
-118 SIDGEPVEISWELDR
+118 SIEGEPVEISWELDR
-133 YDLMNVKGEIMKNEI
+133 YDLMNVKGEIMKEAI
-148 EPEGEVINLRAVL
+148 DPEGETINLKAVL
-161 TYTENEVYQVSYQQA
+161 TYTENEAYQTSYQQA
-176 VCIFSKTIEGENE
+176 VCVFPKTAEAKDE
-189 VAREISEEIQKN
+189 VASEISEKIQKN
-201 QEKNASKKTFTL
+201 QEENASKETFAL
-213 PKTIDGRK
+213 PKTVEGKK
-221 ISYYFPFETRG
+221 ISYYFPFNSRG
-232 VVLVVMAILILI
+232 LVLVVMSILILI
-244 LLWFL
+244 LLWL
-249 QKQRSKEQKDQRKE
+249 LGKQRGKELEDQRKE

-296 YEMTL
+296 YENSL
-301 QDHAP
+301 KDHDT

-322 GVPETESYE
+322 GVPEAESYE

-357 KGLGEMLHIESLQA
+357 KGLSEMLHIESLQA

>member
-1 MSWTSNHKD
+1 M
-10 RCIKMLP
+10 KMLP
-17 VFLLFLLGVGLIIYD
+17 VLFLFVLGVGLILYD
-32 FQASMKVSNGIIQ
+32 FHASKEASDGIIQ
-45 RNDYGKGSRKEN
+45 RNDYGKGSRTES

-64 EAEKIPL
+64 EPEKIPL
-71 EIEVKERQYKASEVQ
+71 EIEVKERQYQAAEIQ
-86 EVFDEIL
+86 EFFDEIFET
-93 AKLDKKILGAN
+93 LDKKILGAN
-104 ESFEHVDQN
+104 ERFQHVDQN
-113 LNLIT
+113 LNLVS
-118 SIDGEPVEISWELDR
+118 SIEGEPVEISWELDR
-133 YDLMNVKGEIMKNEI
+133 YDLMNVKGEIMKDAI
-148 EPEGEVINLRAVL
+148 DPEGETINLKAVL
-161 TYTENEVYQVSYQQA
+161 TYTENEAYQASYQQA
-176 VCIFSKTIEGENE
+176 VCVFPKTAEAKDE
-189 VAREISEEIQKN
+189 VASEISEKIQKN
-201 QEKNASKKTFTL
+201 QEQNASKETFAL
-213 PKTIDGRK
+213 PKIVKGKK
-221 ISYYFPFETRG
+221 ISYYFPFNSRG
-232 VVLVVMAILILI
+232 LVLVVMSILILI
-244 LLWFL
+244 LLWL
-249 QKQRSKEQKDQRKE
+249 LGKQRGKELEDQRKE

-296 YEMTL
+296 YESSL
-301 QDHAP
+301 KDHDT

-322 GVPETESYE
+322 GVPEAESYE

-357 KGLGEMLHIESLQA
+357 KGLSEMLHIESLQA

-392 PMFMMLAIVLV
+392 PMFMMLALVLV

>member
-1 MSWTSNHKD
+1 
-10 RCIKMLP
+10 MLP
-17 VFLLFLLGVGLIIYD
+17 VLFLLVLGLGLILYD
-32 FQASMKVSNGIIQ
+32 FHASMKASDGIIK
-45 RNDYGKGSRKEN
+45 RNDYGRGSRTES
-57 LEAQVEG
+57 LEAEVEG
-64 EAEKIPL
+64 ESEKIPL
-71 EIEVKERQYKASEVQ
+71 EIEVKERQYQAEEVQ
-86 EVFDEIL
+86 EFFDKIL
-93 AKLDKKILGAN
+93 GKLDKKILGDN
-104 ESFEHVDQN
+104 ESFQHVDQN

-133 YDLMNVKGEIMKNEI
+133 YDLMNVKGEIMKDEI
-148 EPEGEVINLRAVL
+148 DPEGELINLQAVL
-161 TYTENEVYQVSYQQA
+161 TYTENEAYQASYQEA
-176 VCIFSKTIEGENE
+176 VCVFPKTASQESE
-189 VAREISEEIQKN
+189 VAGEINEKIQKN
-201 QEKNASKKTFTL
+201 QEKNASKETFTL
-213 PKTIDGRK
+213 PKTVNGKK
-221 ISYYFPFETRG
+221 ISYYLPFDSRG
-232 VVLVVMAILILI
+232 VVLVVMSILILI
-244 LLWFL
+244 LLWL
-249 QKQRSKEQKDQRKE
+249 LGKQRGKELQDQRKE
-263 QLLLDYPE
+263 ELLLDYPE

-291 KILQD
+291 KIIQD
-296 YEMTL
+296 YEVSL
-301 QDHAP
+301 KDQAP

-316 YREIES
+316 LREIES

-392 PMFMMLAIVLV
+392 PMFLMLAIVLV